1 VSATATAARVLSW
14 AAGPGGAPPTGPL
27 WEAALLAN
35 PPAEV
40 SDAAVQ
46 LARRTAALLGAG
58 SPPFGDGPPPAGRIG
73 LGVVFLAAAVGGR
86 QQGGTAARLAQTI
99 PPDIPRGGADG
110 WYDLIA
116 RHGLAGAAVTALD
129 GTGLESGRAQPAA
142 GNHRDDNRRDD
153 NLRGDTLGGD
163 TMLGDS
169 LRGEPLTEL
178 LLDASPLTA
187 VLHRPP
193 LRALR
198 SDATAQTVNTAVALL
213 GRPRGRQVLAAGLAG
228 WSPLA
233 DVLTWRERLL
243 SRLRFDHQDLLLDV
257 CLTAR
262 TRHAARWDERV
273 KWAAR
278 QLSSRG
284 PVDPLALATLRFW
297 VPLEAVE
304 RSAGPLS
311 ALRPLLE
318 GHGPALDW
326 VRAFQLNQA
335 GAA

>member
-14 AAGPGGAPPTGPL
+14 AAGPEGAPPTGPL

-35 PPAEV
+35 PPADV
-40 SDAAVQ
+40 SDAAVH

-58 SPPFGDGPPPAGRIG
+58 SPPFSNGPPSAGRIG

-99 PPDIPRGGADG
+99 PPDVPRGGADG

-129 GTGLESGRAQPAA
+129 GTGPGSGHAA
-142 GNHRDDNRRDD
+142 PDAD
-153 NLRGDTLGGD
+153 NLRDDTLH
-163 TMLGDS
+163 
-169 LRGEPLTEL
+169 GEPLTEL
-178 LLDASPLTA
+178 LLGASPLTA

-193 LRALR
+193 LRQLK
-198 SDATAQTVNTAVALL
+198 SDATAQAVNTAVALL
-213 GRPRGRQVLAAGLAG
+213 GRPRGRQVLATGLAD
-228 WSPLA
+228 WSPHA
-233 DVLTWRERLL
+233 DVLTWREGLL

-262 TRHAARWDERV
+262 TRHAARWDDRV
-273 KWAAR
+273 RWAAR

-297 VPLEAVE
+297 VPLEAFE

-311 ALRPLLE
+311 ALRPLLT
-318 GHGPALDW
+318 GHGQALDY
-326 VRAFQLNQA
+326 VRAFQLNRA

>member
-1 VSATATAARVLSW
+1 MSATATAARVLSW
-14 AAGPGGAPPTGPL
+14 AAEPEGAPPTGPL

-35 PPAEV
+35 PPAAV

-46 LARRTAALLGAG
+46 LACRTAALLGTG
-58 SPPFGDGPPPAGRIG
+58 SPPFSDGPPSAGRIG

-86 QQGGTAARLAQTI
+86 QQGGTAAQLAQAI
-99 PPDIPRGGADG
+99 PPSAPRRAPDA
-110 WYDLIA
+110 WYNLVA
-116 RHGLAGAAVTALD
+116 RHGLVSVAVTALD
-129 GTGLESGRAQPAA
+129 GTGPGSGHPEQDP
-142 GNHRDDNRRDD
+142 
-153 NLRGDTLGGD
+153 DTI
-163 TMLGDS
+163 
-169 LRGEPLTEL
+169 RGEPLTEL

-198 SDATAQTVNTAVALL
+198 SDATAQAVSTAVALL
-213 GRPRGRQVLAAGLAG
+213 GRPRGQQVLATGLAD

-233 DVLTWRERLL
+233 HVLTWRARLL
-243 SRLRFDHQDLLLDV
+243 SRLRFDHPDLLLDV

-262 TRHAARWDERV
+262 TRHAARWDDRV
-273 KWAAR
+273 RWAAR

-284 PVDPLALATLRFW
+284 PVDPLALATLQFW
-297 VPLEAVE
+297 APLEAFE

-311 ALRPLLE
+311 ALRPLLT
-318 GHGPALDW
+318 GHDQALRY
-326 VRAFQLNQA
+326 VRAFQLDQA

>member
-1 VSATATAARVLSW
+1 VSATETAARVLWW
-14 AAGPGGAPPTGPL
+14 AAEPEGAPPTGPL

-35 PPAEV
+35 PPAAV

-46 LARRTAALLGAG
+46 LARRTAALLGTG
-58 SPPFGDGPPPAGRIG
+58 SPPFGDGPPSGARNRIG

-86 QQGGTAARLAQTI
+86 QQGGTAAELAQAI
-99 PPDIPRGGADG
+99 PPAAPRRVTDA
-110 WYDLIA
+110 WYDLVA
-116 RHGLAGAAVTALD
+116 RHGLVSAAVAALD
-129 GTGLESGRAQPAA
+129 GTGPGSGYPEREA
-142 GNHRDDNRRDD
+142 
-153 NLRGDTLGGD
+153 
-163 TMLGDS
+163 DS
-169 LRGEPLTEL
+169 GRGEPLTEL

-198 SDATAQTVNTAVALL
+198 SDATAQPVSTAVALL
-213 GRPRGRQVLAAGLAG
+213 DRPRGRAVLAAGLAD

-233 DVLTWRERLL
+233 QVLTWRFKLL
-243 SRLRFDHQDLLLDV
+243 SRLRFDHPDLLLDV

-262 TRHAARWDERV
+262 TRHAARWDDRV
-273 KWAAR
+273 RWAVR

-284 PVDPLALATLRFW
+284 PVDPLALATLQFW
-297 VPLEAVE
+297 APLEAFE

-311 ALRPLLE
+311 ALRPLLT
-318 GHGPALDW
+318 GHDQALSY
-326 VRAFQLNQA
+326 VRAFQLDQA